1 MAGALFTCF
10 TGTKV
15 QILTKADAAQDY
27 GPADDTYL
35 PDALRI
41 IQLSSESSCIPESS
55 TQPTAV
61 TEGAGG
67 ASTMVGVEKVLLA
80 LVEGGG
86 LAYSSGPDRQSGAA
100 PMYTSPPSTLVPHS
114 SRPPE
119 ATACAGLVAGAS
131 SPASGKAASAAG
143 GAAEH
148 AGGHS
153 AASREMDQ
161 NELVI
166 EEADI

>member
-1 MAGALFTCF
+1 MAGALFTFF

-15 QILTKADAAQDY
+15 QILTKAEGAQDY

-61 TEGAGG
+61 TGG
-67 ASTMVGVEKVLLA
+67 GGSASTMMGVEKVLL
-80 LVEGGG
+80 VEGGS
-86 LAYSSGPDRQSGAA
+86 LEYSSGPDRESGAA
-100 PMYTSPPSTLVPHS
+100 TLYTTPPSTLFPHS
-114 SRPPE
+114 RGPPE

>member
-1 MAGALFTCF
+1 MAGVLFICF

-15 QILTKADAAQDY
+15 QILTRADAAQDY

-41 IQLSSESSCIPESS
+41 IQLSSENSCIPESS

-61 TEGAGG
+61 MGVGGG
-67 ASTMVGVEKVLLA
+67 ASTIVGVEKVLLT

-86 LAYSSGPDRQSGAA
+86 LECSNSPDRESGSAT
-100 PMYTSPPSTLVPHS
+100 MYTTPPSTLLPHS
-114 SRPPE
+114 RGPSE
-119 ATACAGLVAGAS
+119 ATACTGLVAGAS

-143 GAAEH
+143 GA